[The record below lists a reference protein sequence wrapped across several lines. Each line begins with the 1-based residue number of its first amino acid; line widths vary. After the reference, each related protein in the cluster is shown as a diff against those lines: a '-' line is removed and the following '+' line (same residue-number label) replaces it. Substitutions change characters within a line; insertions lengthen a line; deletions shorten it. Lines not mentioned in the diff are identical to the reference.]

1 MHSKLLIYKLYLN
14 IVSIFWGTSNMN
26 LSYLKTSLYT
36 AIITAI
42 LVCSTQSQAEQY
54 YKWVDKNGSTH
65 YTTTPPPKGAKHLNK
80 VSTYGTQPS
89 VKNPTSNTEQ
99 PAQTK
104 TDKAVPEAANATQE
118 KTAPAVAAPPAAPA
132 PAPSASA
139 PR

>member
-1 MHSKLLIYKLYLN
+1 MI
-14 IVSIFWGTSNMN
+14 

-36 AIITAI
+36 AATTAI

-54 YKWVDKNGSTH
+54 YKWVDQSGSTH

-89 VKNPTSNTEQ
+89 VKNSTPSPEQ
-99 PAQTK
+99 PAQDKDK
-104 TDKAVPEAANATQE
+104 TDKAVPAAPNAVQE
-118 KTAPAVAAPPAAPA
+118 KTAPAAAVPPAP

>member
-1 MHSKLLIYKLYLN
+1 MLIFELYLN

-36 AIITAI
+36 AATTAI

-54 YKWVDKNGSTH
+54 YKWVDQSGSTH

-89 VKNPTSNTEQ
+89 VKNSTPSPEQ
-99 PAQTK
+99 PAQDK
-104 TDKAVPEAANATQE
+104 TDKAVPAAPNAVQE
-118 KTAPAVAAPPAAPA
+118 KTAPAAAVPPAP